1 MPKSLVTPGRSALKT
16 ALIFAGLMT
25 MSVAAADTLKVC
37 SDPDN
42 LPFSK
47 AEGTD
52 KGLYIEL
59 AEMVGKR
66 LGSSVEYVWWL
77 THNQRRAVRNT
88 MDGCDAYFALPA
100 SADYKVK
107 GVEKSRAF
115 LDVGYAI
122 VGPASFKFGALEDLK
137 GKRVG
142 VLHGSPPHV
151 LLSSEVGYEPRN
163 YRDQDDVFNAL
174 AAGEIDLAILWGP
187 SAGFDNQ
194 AKLQSRWKITPVAG
208 EGLNGQVAV
217 AVSKSKPELKEKIDQ
232 ALTELQPEI
241 RKLQQKYGFPQTAPV
256 VLHAKGSWNVITDQ
270 VAGGTAHAGASKYS
284 DKAGAAKMTLTRAD
298 KSDLRANLIKVA
310 DVDMEDIKA
319 MFNSRC
325 SHCHGQNGASPQQER
340 DLRKLSK
347 RYTDQWKEVAHTTI
361 TNGRP
366 DLGMPTWGGTLSDGD
381 IRNIIK
387 FLDTIQRQ

>member
-1 MPKSLVTPGRSALKT
+1 MPKFLVTPGRSALKT
-16 ALIFAGLMT
+16 ALVFAGILT
-25 MSVAAADTLKVC
+25 MSVASADTLKVC

-47 AEGTD
+47 AEGSD

-66 LGSSVEYVWWL
+66 LGTSVEYVWWL

-88 MDGCDAYFALPA
+88 MDSCDAYFALPA
-100 SADYKVK
+100 SADYKVR
-107 GVEKSRAF
+107 GAEKSHSF
-115 LDVGYAI
+115 LDVGYAV
-122 VGPASFKFGALEDLK
+122 VGPASLKFGALEDLK

-142 VLHGSPPHV
+142 VQHGSTPHI
-151 LLSSEVGYEPRN
+151 LLSSEEGYEPRN
-163 YRDQDDVFNAL
+163 YRDQDEIFAAL
-174 AAGEIDLAILWGP
+174 AKGEIDAAILWGP

-194 AKLQSRWKITPVAG
+194 TKFQSRWKITPVAG
-208 EGLNGQVAV
+208 HGLNGQVAV
-217 AVSKSKPELKEKIDQ
+217 AVAKNKPELREKIDQ
-232 ALTELQPEI
+232 ALTDLQPEI
-241 RKLQQKYGFPQTAPV
+241 KKLQKKYGFPQTAPV
-256 VLHAKGSWNVITDQ
+256 MLDAKGSWNSITDQ
-270 VAGGTAHAGASKYS
+270 IAGGTAQAGVKKFS
-284 DKAGAAKMTLTRAD
+284 DKGSMKMTLAGGS
-298 KSDLRANLIKVA
+298 KVDLQANMIKVA
-310 DVDMEDIKA
+310 NVDMEEVKA

-347 RYTDQWKEVAHTTI
+347 RYEDKWQEVAHTTI

-366 DLGMPTWGGTLSDGD
+366 ELGMPTWGGTLSDTD

-387 FLDTIQRQ
+387 FLETIQRK

>member
-1 MPKSLVTPGRSALKT
+1 MPKLLVTPGSVAFKT
-16 ALIFAGLMT
+16 AAVFAGLFA
-25 MSVAAADTLKVC
+25 MSVASADTFKVC

-47 AEGTD
+47 SEGSD

-88 MDGCDAYFALPA
+88 MDSCDAYFALPA

-107 GVEKSRAF
+107 GADKSRAF

-122 VGPASFKFGALEDLK
+122 VAPASFKFGSLDDLK

-142 VLHGSPPHV
+142 VLHGSTPHI
-151 LLSSEVGYEPRN
+151 LLSSEQGHEPRN
-163 YRDQDDVFNAL
+163 YRDQDGVFEAL
-174 AAGEIDLAILWGP
+174 VKGEVDAAILWGP
-187 SAGFDNQ
+187 NAGFENQ
-194 AKLQSRWKITPVAG
+194 TKFQNRWQITPVAG
-208 EGLNGQVAV
+208 HGLNGQVAV
-217 AVSKSKPELKEKIDQ
+217 AVAKNKPELKEKIDQ

-241 RKLQQKYGFPQTAPV
+241 KKLQQKYGFPQTAPV
-256 VLHAKGSWNVITDQ
+256 VLDAKGSWNSITEQ
-270 VAGGTAHAGASKYS
+270 VAGGTAQAGVKKFS
-284 DKAGAAKMTLTRAD
+284 DKGVMTMTLAGGSKAD
-298 KSDLRANLIKVA
+298 LQANMVKVA
-310 DVDMEDIKA
+310 DVNMDDVKA

-347 RYTDQWKEVAHTTI
+347 RYEDKWKDVAHTTI

-366 DLGMPTWGGTLSDGD
+366 ELGMPNWGGTLSDGE

-387 FLDTIQRQ
+387 FLETIQRK